1 MALYEILYY
10 NTYMEKENLLETN
23 YIGVC
28 NGVTCSSKNS
38 EDILLMVT
46 TILGVGVGETTPDGR
61 FRVESV
67 PCMGKC
73 DSAPKVVV
81 NGEILV
87 LQTAE
92 DLQVKLAELL
102 S

>member
-1 MALYEILYY
+1 MDK
-10 NTYMEKENLLETN
+10 EKLLEPN
-23 YIGVC
+23 VIGVC
-28 NGVTCSSKNS
+28 TGKTCSSKNS

-46 TILGVGVGETTPDGR
+46 TILGVGAGETTPDGR

-81 NGEILV
+81 NGEIFV
-87 LQTAE
+87 MQTAE
-92 DLQVKLAELL
+92 DLNVKLADLL
-102 S
+102 A